1 MPGTNVDSKPRAS
14 PFGLSPGYAQQPR
27 LQRRFEQAAELA
39 CEVDRH
45 AGVDGSLLVEE
56 ALRSGHAE
64 HALVPDVR
72 VQVESLAA
80 VEAEAHEALRPDIVA
95 GQRERH
101 DEGCRIEREKEL
113 PAVGMVIRVPEE
125 D

>member
-56 ALRSGHAE
+56 ALRSGRAE
-64 HALVPDVR
+64 PALVPDVR
-72 VQVESLAA
+72 VQVEPLAA
-80 VEAEAHEALRPDIVA
+80 LAAGAREGLRPDIVA
-95 GQRERH
+95 GGSARH
-101 DEGCRIEREKEL
+101 DARCRGCRAAKAARRGAL
-113 PAVGMVIRVPEE
+113 SR
-125 D
+125 